1 MKVRE
6 LIDRLLDQPMNN
18 TVYVGDISHGVNER
32 GWDGELQEVVGDP
45 GVFATFLGFN
55 ETGLNNYMNTEVR
68 DDPDQVPGRTITDS
82 DYQKIIDETSVPY
95 GVGFT
100 DGFHQAGGSITPDPE
115 PTSAEKLPGRTI
127 TEGDLIAAVDET
139 NHEDMNEYQKARA
152 LLVHL
157 GHTVPDPEPT
167 NAEKLDK
174 DIQEVDLHLTSRQL
188 AEALIE
194 RGWTKAPEEQSNE

>member
-1 MKVRE
+1 MSKY
-6 LIDRLLDQPMNN
+6 IDLEDTLLQSCHKAHDYPF
-18 TVYVGDISHGVNER
+18 
-32 GWDGELQEVVGDP
+32 VVD
-45 GVFATFLGFN
+45 VKIVLAWLDN
-55 ETGLNNYMNTEVR
+55 H
-68 DDPDQVPGRTITDS
+68 PDQV
-82 DYQKIIDETSVPY
+82 
-95 GVGFT
+95 
-100 DGFHQAGGSITPDPE
+100 
-115 PTSAEKLPGRTI
+115 PGRTI

-167 NAEKLDK
+167 NAELLDK

-194 RGWTKAPEEQSNE
+194 RGWTKGGDEL